1 MVYTTVDERP
11 HYSSSVSSDSSASST
26 DKNDGGNNP
35 MKVARERGLY
45 DPRFERDA
53 CGVGFVVN
61 IDGKS
66 SHKVSSLLANGF

>member
-1 MVYTTVDERP
+1 MVYSTVEQ
-11 HYSSSVSSDSSASST
+11 SSLST
-26 DKNDGGNNP
+26 DGNDGGNNP
-35 MKVARERGLY
+35 LKVAEKRGLY

-66 SHKVSSLLANGF
+66 SHKVSLNTNIQMAYDQSNF